1 MSPPTTTLLIEGTF
15 EELSEELAQYLDD
28 VQKKQNPE
36 AASIKS
42 ELSGLL
48 SQGKKD
54 DVLKKLVTAS
64 AVLNHAPEREFS
76 AAYNLLIHLI
86 LQAPKPDIFLPRISN
101 NLKNPITSSPNNGSG
116 LALSILTTIFNVL
129 PEASESRYHIFLAIL
144 QVVRTSNSFD
154 TLRPQLKNLDL
165 WLSLWETD
173 DDDQRDLFLKLSDAA
188 ATANDTDESY
198 NYLLRALRTIP
209 TDQAG
214 SETAHDLAL
223 RALKAA
229 LSHPNHFT
237 FQDLT
242 ACDAIQALRKSEP
255 DWFDFLE
262 LFNAEL
268 LDDYNDFLDSHDG
281 FLESSGLDAS
291 FLLRKIR
298 LLTLTSLAA
307 STASRTLPYQQIAR
321 ALQIPSEE
329 VELWVIDVIRAGLVE
344 GKLSQLNQTFLI
356 HKATYRVFGEKQW
369 TEVQGRLDTWRAS
382 LEGVLSVIKREKV
395 KMLEEREREARELE
409 NRANGMGGGGGM
421 GGNYGRKGVRTEFD
435 D

>member
-15 EELSEELAQYLDD
+15 EELSEEFAQYLDD

-36 AASIKS
+36 ATAIKS
-42 ELSGLL
+42 DISSLL

-64 AVLNHAPEREFS
+64 PILNQAPEREFS
-76 AAYNLLIHLI
+76 AAYNLLVHLV
-86 LQAPKPDIFLPRISN
+86 LQAPKPDIFLPRIIK
-101 NLKNPITSSPNNGSG
+101 NLKDPIPSSPNNGAG

-129 PEASESRYHIFLAIL
+129 PEASDTRYHIFLAIL
-144 QVVRTSNSFD
+144 HVVRASNNFD

-165 WLSLWETD
+165 WLSLWEID
-173 DDDQRDLFLKLSDAA
+173 EEDQRDLFLQLSDAA
-188 ATANDTDESY
+188 AKASDQDESY
-198 NYLLRALRTIP
+198 AYLLRALRTIP
-209 TDQAG
+209 ADQAAAE
-214 SETAHDLAL
+214 SSHDLAL

-229 LSHPNHFT
+229 LNHPNHFT
-237 FQDLT
+237 FQDLLAT
-242 ACDAIQALRKSEP
+242 DAIQALRKSEP
-255 DWFDFLE
+255 DWYDFLE

-281 FLESSGLDAS
+281 FLESSDLDPS
-291 FLLRKIR
+291 ILLRKMR
-298 LLTLTSLAA
+298 LLTLASIAA
-307 STASRTLPYQQIAR
+307 STPSRTLPYQHIAR
-321 ALQIPSEE
+321 ALQVPGEE
-329 VELWVIDVIRAGLVE
+329 VEMWVIDVIRAGLVE

-356 HKATYRVFGEKQW
+356 HRATYRVFGEKQW

-382 LEGVLSVIKREKV
+382 LEGVLSVIKKEKV

-409 NRANGMGGGGGM
+409 SKVNGAGGGGG
-421 GGNYGRKGVRTEFD
+421 GGSYGRKGVRAEFD